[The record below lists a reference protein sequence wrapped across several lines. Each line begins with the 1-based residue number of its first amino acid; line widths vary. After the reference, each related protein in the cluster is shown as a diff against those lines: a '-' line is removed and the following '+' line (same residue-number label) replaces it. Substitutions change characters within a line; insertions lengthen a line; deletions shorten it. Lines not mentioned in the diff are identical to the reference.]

1 MISPIFRGYASKP
14 EPKPRSRFTRRR
26 LLTIFLGLSVI
37 EAVVLSGLAWAG
49 SDLFN
54 RNCVTSGGLLSCVTQ
69 WRFDD
74 GNGPAPVRAVPRD
87 AAPSDAA
94 PRGALPPAIVPPAA
108 APRDARAQAEA
119 GERERKWRER
129 CRPVIRQD
137 ADGLSRYHYAKP
149 GCEFGKFED

>member
-1 MISPIFRGYASKP
+1 MITPIFRGYASKP

-37 EAVVLSGLAWAG
+37 EALVLAGLAWAG

-74 GNGPAPVRAVPRD
+74 GTGPASVRAVPGDATPRD
-87 AAPSDAA
+87 A
-94 PRGALPPAIVPPAA
+94 VPPAA

-129 CRPVIRQD
+129 CRPVVRQD
-137 ADGLSRYHYAKP
+137 AHGISRYHYSKP